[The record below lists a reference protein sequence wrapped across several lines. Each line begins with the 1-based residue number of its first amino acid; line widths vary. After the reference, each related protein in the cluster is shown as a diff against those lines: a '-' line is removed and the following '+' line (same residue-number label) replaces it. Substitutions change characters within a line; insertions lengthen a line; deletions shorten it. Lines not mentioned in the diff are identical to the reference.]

1 MAYQTP
7 DHESG
12 SDLQNQ
18 TRLYN
23 PYKDLEVP
31 IRNLYQLPTSPEYLF
46 AEEASRKRRS
56 WGENLTF
63 YTGCGYLSGALA
75 GAGVGLVDGVKSF
88 ESGDTTKLRIN
99 RVLNSSGHAGRAWG
113 NRLGIIG
120 LLFAGI
126 ESGIVAVRD
135 TDDVWNSV
143 AAGLGTGALYRAAR
157 GVRSAAVAGA
167 VGGALVGVAVTAK
180 RAMKSYVPI

>member
-7 DHESG
+7 DRDSESG
-12 SDLQNQ
+12 LQNQ

-46 AEEASRKRRS
+46 VEEARRKRRS

-63 YTGCGYLSGALA
+63 YTGCGYLA
-75 GAGVGLVDGVKSF
+75 GAVGGAGGGLVDGVKSF

-99 RVLNSSGHAGRAWG
+99 RVLNASGHAGRAWG
-113 NRLGIIG
+113 NRLGVIG
-120 LLFAGI
+120 LMYAGI
-126 ESGIVAVRD
+126 ESGIQAVRD
-135 TDDVWNSV
+135 TDDVWNSM

-167 VGGALVGVAVTAK
+167 VGGVVAGVAVTAK
-180 RAMKSYVPI
+180 QALKRYVPI